1 MEERHTIHGLT
12 IHEIEE
18 RKKLYGKNEI
28 PSEKSFSISQL
39 FFSQFPTVINGI
51 LFTAAILSIFLS
63 SYFDSIFI
71 LAIII
76 INAIFGFL
84 QEYRAQKSLE
94 KLKNYTA
101 PTARVIRNGKEEKIL
116 AAELVPDDIVVVS
129 EGGRVP
135 ADGEIVEVHH
145 LEIDESV
152 LTGESLPV
160 IKNQKDN
167 VFLGTLITKG
177 NGLFR
182 VKSIG
187 TNTRFGQIAH
197 TLTTIEPAKIPL
209 VEDMNSLGKILS
221 YIGLAAG
228 LLIIPIGIFHNQS
241 VLPLVLVGVSIG
253 IAAIPEG
260 LPAVVTIALAVGT
273 HRMAKRGAVVRK
285 MPVIE
290 TLGAVQYILVDK
302 TGTLTQN
309 AMRVKKYW
317 MPNKKDLNKLV
328 EGCILGNTAALVKK
342 GNGRDYE
349 IIGDRTDGAL
359 LLWAKEFQNATLPDD
374 ERVVD
379 EYVFDAKTKTIT
391 TVCKR
396 NNKTYVF
403 VRGAPEAILQKS
415 ILTQEE
421 RQEAQVHFEELAKE
435 GLRIIGFGIK
445 TERHSEHLSRASL
458 ERDLTF
464 LGFLGLYDPPR
475 VEVANAVQKA
485 HRAGIQ
491 VAMVTGD
498 NELTAITL
506 AHEIGIVDKN
516 DDVVTGEQ
524 LRSLTD
530 EELSEILTKTR
541 VFARTRPE
549 EKLRLATL
557 LQQQG
562 FVVGVTGDGVNDAL
576 ALEKA
581 NVGIAMGKLG
591 TDVAKEASDI
601 ILTDDNFVTLIKAV
615 EEGRTIYKNIMNSV
629 LYLLSGN
636 LAELS
641 LVFLAVLFQLPF
653 PFVPTQILWINLVT
667 DSLPALALAIGSK
680 DASVLRKKPRDPNT
694 PILNSKRIF
703 LICIM
708 GFSLSFFLL
717 FLFSYLLGISTQVE
731 ARSVVFNLL
740 IYFHLLIVM
749 VIGRHSL
756 ARGNLVLLLT
766 VVFIFILQLYVD
778 SSPFFR
784 ELFLLER

>member
-1 MEERHTIHGLT
+1 MTEQGLSA
-12 IHEIEE
+12 HEVTE

-28 PSEKSFSISQL
+28 PSKQSFSVRDL
-39 FFSQFPTVINGI
+39 FFSQFLTVINGI
-51 LFTAAILSIFLS
+51 LFIAAFLS
-63 SYFDSIFI
+63 LFLRGYFDSIFI

-76 INAIFGFL
+76 INAIFGFF

-94 KLKNYTA
+94 KLKNYTS
-101 PTARVIRNGKEEKIL
+101 PTALVIRDGKDEKIL
-116 AAELVPDDIVVVS
+116 AADLVPDDIVVIS

-135 ADGEIVEVHH
+135 ADGELIEVHH
-145 LEIDESV
+145 LEIDEAI

-160 IKNQKDN
+160 IKNQKDE

-177 NGLFR
+177 NGVFR
-182 VKSIG
+182 VKTIG
-187 TNTRFGQIAH
+187 ANTSFGQIAH
-197 TLTTIEPAKIPL
+197 TLTTIHPAKIPL
-209 VEDMNSLGKILS
+209 VENMSSMGKTLS
-221 YIGLAAG
+221 YLALAAG
-228 LLIIPIGIFHNQS
+228 LLIVPIGIFHHQS
-241 VLPLVLVGVSIG
+241 LLPLILVGVSIG

-260 LPAVVTIALAVGT
+260 LPAVVTIALAMGT

-317 MPNKKDLNKLV
+317 IPNKEALDRLV

-342 GNGRDYE
+342 GSGKGYE
-349 IIGDRTDGAL
+349 VVGDRTDGAL
-359 LLWAKEFQNATLPDD
+359 LLWAKEFPNISIADD
-374 ERVVD
+374 ERVID

-396 NNKTYVF
+396 NNRNYVF

-415 ILTQEE
+415 TLNKDEE
-421 RQEAQVHFEELAKE
+421 QEATKHFEELAKE
-435 GLRIIGFGIK
+435 GLRVIGFGVKIDG
-445 TERHSEHLSRASL
+445 HSEHLSRSRL
-458 ERDLTF
+458 ERDLNF

-475 VEVANAVQKA
+475 EEVANAVQKA
-485 HRAGIQ
+485 HKAGIH

-498 NELTAITL
+498 NELTAVSL
-506 AHEIGIVDKN
+506 AHEIGLVEKD

-524 LRSLTD
+524 LRTLTD
-530 EELSEILTKTR
+530 EELTEVLAKTR

-549 EKLRLATL
+549 EKLRLVTL
-557 LQQQG
+557 LQKQG

-576 ALEKA
+576 ALEQA
-581 NVGIAMGKLG
+581 NVGIAMGEGG
-591 TDVAKEASDI
+591 TDVAKEAADI
-601 ILTDDNFVTLIKAV
+601 VLTDDNFATLIKAV
-615 EEGRTIYKNIMNSV
+615 EEGRIIYKNILNAT

-641 LVFLAVLFQLPF
+641 LVFMAVLFQLPF

-680 DASVLRKKPRDPNT
+680 DASVLRKKPRDPNE
-694 PILNSKRIF
+694 PLLSPKRIL
-703 LICIM
+703 LICAI

-717 FLFSYLLGISTQVE
+717 FLFSYLLGVGTQAN
-731 ARSVVFNLL
+731 ARSTVFSLL

-749 VIGRHSL
+749 ALGRHSL
-756 ARGNLVLLLT
+756 AKGNIVLILT
-766 VVFIFILQLYVD
+766 VIFIFVLQIFVD

-784 ELFLLER
+784 GLFLLN

>member
-1 MEERHTIHGLT
+1 MAEQGLST
-12 IHEIEE
+12 HEVVE

-28 PSEKSFSISQL
+28 PSQQSFSVRAL
-39 FFSQFPTVINGI
+39 FFSQFLTVINGI
-51 LFTAAILSIFLS
+51 LFLAAFLS
-63 SYFDSIFI
+63 LFLRGYFDSMFI
-71 LAIII
+71 VAIII
-76 INAIFGFL
+76 INAIFGFI

-94 KLKNYTA
+94 KLKNYA
-101 PTARVIRNGKEEKIL
+101 SPTALVIRSGKEQKIL
-116 AAELVPDDIVVVS
+116 AADLVPDDIVVIS

-135 ADGEIVEVHH
+135 ADGELVEVHH
-145 LEIDESV
+145 LEIDEAI

-160 IKNQKDN
+160 NKEQKNE

-177 NGLFR
+177 HGLFR
-182 VKSIG
+182 VKTIG
-187 TNTRFGQIAH
+187 VNTQFGQIAH
-197 TLTTIEPAKIPL
+197 TLSTIHPAKIPL
-209 VEDMNSLGKILS
+209 VENMNSLGKTLS
-221 YIGLAAG
+221 YLALIAG
-228 LLIIPIGIFHNQS
+228 ILIVPIGIFHNQS
-241 VLPLVLVGVSIG
+241 LLPLILVGVSIG

-260 LPAVVTIALAVGT
+260 LPAVVTIALAMGT

-317 MPNKKDLNKLV
+317 IPNKEKLGKLV

-342 GNGRDYE
+342 GDGKTYE
-349 IIGDRTDGAL
+349 VVGDRTDGAL
-359 LLWAKEFQNATLPDD
+359 LLWAKEFPNISIADD
-374 ERVVD
+374 EHVID
-379 EYVFDAKTKTIT
+379 EYVFDSKTKTIT

-396 NNKTYVF
+396 LNKTYVF

-415 ILTQEE
+415 TLNQVEK
-421 RQEAQVHFEELAKE
+421 QEATKHFEELANE
-435 GLRIIGFGIK
+435 GLRIIGFGVK
-445 TERHSEHLSRASL
+445 REGHSEHQSRNRL
-458 ERDLTF
+458 EQELTF

-475 VEVANAVQKA
+475 KEVADAVQKA
-485 HRAGIQ
+485 HRAGIH

-498 NELTAITL
+498 NEFTAVSL
-506 AHEIGIVDKN
+506 AHEIGLVDKN

-530 EELSEILTKTR
+530 DELSEILTKTR

-549 EKLRLATL
+549 EKLRLVTL
-557 LQQQG
+557 LQKMG

-576 ALEKA
+576 ALEQA
-581 NVGIAMGKLG
+581 NVGIAMGEGG

-601 ILTDDNFVTLIKAV
+601 VLTDDNFATLIRAV
-615 EEGRTIYKNIMNSV
+615 EEGRIIYKNILNAII
-629 LYLLSGN
+629 YLLSGN

-641 LVFLAVLFQLPF
+641 LVFMAVLFQLPF

-680 DASVLRKKPRDPNT
+680 DASVLRKKPRDPNER
-694 PILNSKRIF
+694 ILAPRRIL
-703 LICIM
+703 LICII

-717 FLFSYLLGISTQVE
+717 FLFSYLLKVNTEAQ
-731 ARSVVFNLL
+731 ARSAIFNLL

-749 VIGRHSL
+749 AIGRHSL
-756 ARGNLVLLLT
+756 AKGNIALILSVI
-766 VVFIFILQLYVD
+766 FIFLLQLFVD

-784 ELFLLER
+784 GIFLLD

>member
-1 MEERHTIHGLT
+1 MVEQGLT
-12 IHEIEE
+12 PHEVTE
-18 RKKLYGKNEI
+18 RRKLYGKNEI
-28 PSEKSFSISQL
+28 PSQQSFSVRAL
-39 FFSQFPTVINGI
+39 FFSQFLTVINGI
-51 LFTAAILSIFLS
+51 LFLAAFLS
-63 SYFDSIFI
+63 LFLRGYFDSIFI
-71 LAIII
+71 VAIII
-76 INAIFGFL
+76 INAIFGFI

-94 KLKNYTA
+94 KLKNYA
-101 PTARVIRNGKEEKIL
+101 SPTALVIRSGKEQKIL
-116 AAELVPDDIVVVS
+116 AADLVPDDIVVIS

-135 ADGEIVEVHH
+135 ADGELVEVHH
-145 LEIDESV
+145 LEIDEAI

-160 IKNQKDN
+160 NKEQKNE

-177 NGLFR
+177 HGLFR
-182 VKSIG
+182 VKTIG
-187 TNTRFGQIAH
+187 ANTQFGQIAH
-197 TLTTIEPAKIPL
+197 TLSTIHPAKIPL
-209 VEDMNSLGKILS
+209 VENMNSLGKTLS
-221 YIGLAAG
+221 YLALIAG

-241 VLPLVLVGVSIG
+241 LLPLILVGVSIG

-260 LPAVVTIALAVGT
+260 LPAVVTIALAMGT

-317 MPNKKDLNKLV
+317 IPNKEKLDKLV

-342 GNGRDYE
+342 GDGKTYE
-349 IIGDRTDGAL
+349 VVGDRTDGAL
-359 LLWAKEFQNATLPDD
+359 LLWAKEFPNISIADD
-374 ERVVD
+374 ERVID
-379 EYVFDAKTKTIT
+379 EYVFDSKTKTII

-396 NNKTYVF
+396 LNKTYVF
-403 VRGAPEAILQKS
+403 VRGAPEAVLQKS
-415 ILTQEE
+415 TLTRAEE
-421 RQEAQVHFEELAKE
+421 QEATKHFEELAKE
-435 GLRIIGFGIK
+435 GLRVIGFGVKIDG
-445 TERHSEHLSRASL
+445 HSEHLSRSRL

-475 VEVANAVQKA
+475 KEVADAVQKA
-485 HRAGIQ
+485 HRAGIH

-498 NELTAITL
+498 NELTAVSL
-506 AHEIGIVDKN
+506 AHEIGLVDKN

-530 EELSEILTKTR
+530 DELSEILTKIR

-549 EKLRLATL
+549 EKLRLVTL
-557 LQQQG
+557 LQKMG

-576 ALEKA
+576 ALEQA
-581 NVGIAMGKLG
+581 NVGIAMGEGG

-601 ILTDDNFVTLIKAV
+601 VLTDDNFATLIKAV
-615 EEGRTIYKNIMNSV
+615 EEGRIIYKNILNAII
-629 LYLLSGN
+629 YLLSGN

-641 LVFLAVLFQLPF
+641 LVFMAVLFQLPF

-680 DASVLRKKPRDPNT
+680 DASVLRKKPRDPNER
-694 PILNSKRIF
+694 ILAPRRIL
-703 LICIM
+703 LICII

-717 FLFSYLLGISTQVE
+717 FLFSYLLKVNTEAQ
-731 ARSVVFNLL
+731 ARSAIFNLL

-749 VIGRHSL
+749 AIGRHSL
-756 ARGNLVLLLT
+756 AKGNIALILT
-766 VVFIFILQLYVD
+766 VIFIFLLQLFVD

-784 ELFLLER
+784 GLFLLD